1 MSLRPSPENRFL
13 TASPGRIFAA
23 TALPMIAIMVMN
35 GLLSII
41 DALFLGH
48 FVGAQ
53 AMAAVGMAFP
63 VLMLT
68 IALSTLVSGGMSSL
82 LARQLGAN
90 ESDAA
95 HATFA
100 GAHGLALTIA
110 SLLIV
115 VFCAGG
121 WGFALNLAGSDDPVA
136 EMVWVFLAI
145 TIFGTPIQFLLG
157 VHADAW
163 RNEGQA
169 GLMALMSVGVTLI
182 NILLNYI
189 LVVVLELGVAGSAT
203 GTVLAQAL
211 GLVLLEGL
219 RPFLGGMMPLN
230 SLLRNRWTGGWRRIV
245 ALGAPV
251 SLGFIGMA
259 LSSASVVLALRIAG
273 STDYATTI
281 AAYGIVTRIFGFAFL
296 PIMAIA
302 MAMQSIVGNNVGARL
317 YARSDAV
324 LQIAAATA
332 LFYCLS
338 VEVLLLSAGTVLGAA
353 FVADPHVSGEVGRML
368 RPMAAIYLFS
378 GPVLVLGLYFQA
390 IGQPARAA
398 FLTMIKPFVLLPVLV
413 AASAALLGAQAIWF
427 AFPLA
432 DGVVAIIATLV
443 LVAALKAQGG
453 DGIGLKAVENLS

>member
-1 MSLRPSPENRFL
+1 MSLRQSPENRFL

-23 TALPMIAIMVMN
+23 TAFPMIAIMVMN
-35 GLLSII
+35 GMLGII
-41 DALFLGH
+41 DAVFLGH
-48 FVGAQ
+48 FVGAD

-82 LARQLGAN
+82 LARQLGADDRN
-90 ESDAA
+90 AA
-95 HATFA
+95 DATFA

-110 SLLIV
+110 SMLILI
-115 VFCAGG
+115 FCAGG
-121 WGFALNLAGSDDPVA
+121 WGFALRIAGSDGPVA

-145 TIFGTPIQFLLG
+145 TVFGTPIQFLLG
-157 VHADAW
+157 IHADSW

-169 GLMALMSVGVTLI
+169 GLMALMSLGVTLI

-189 LVVVLELGVAGSAT
+189 LVVMLELGVAGSAT

-211 GLVLLEGL
+211 GLVLLAGL
-219 RPFLGGMMPLN
+219 RRFIGGMMPLN
-230 SLLRNRWTGGWRRIV
+230 SLLRNRWTGSWRRMV

-259 LSSASVVLALRIAG
+259 LSAASVVFALRFAG
-273 STDYATTI
+273 SSDYARTI

-324 LQIAAATA
+324 LRLAAASA
-332 LFYCLS
+332 LLYCLA
-338 VEVLLLSAGTVLGAA
+338 VEVLLFSGGTVVGAA
-353 FVADPHVSGEVGRML
+353 FVADQDVIGQVGRLL
-368 RPMAAIYLFS
+368 RPMAAVYLFS

-390 IGQPARAA
+390 IGQPARSAL
-398 FLTMIKPFVLLPVLV
+398 LTMVKPLVLLPVLV
-413 AASAALLGAQAIWF
+413 TVAAAMLGADAIWF
-427 AFPLA
+427 AYPLA
-432 DGVVAIIATLV
+432 DGVAAIIATLV
-443 LVAALKAQGG
+443 LSAALKARGNA
-453 DGIGLKAVENLS
+453 GIGLKAMGNLS